1 MVQLQKLVRLLRAPP
16 VVHRRLIT
24 TSTTRPNLQI
34 NRARLRPYSSSANT
48 LYSKNQTKKHIMSSH
63 QLAEDEIPSSY
74 GNFDRIIEPFNL
86 DAAPIQVAKWKSRE
100 TGLSVVWVDVEGP
113 LVNGYFTVAT
123 EIFND
128 SGVPHTLEHLIFL
141 GSEKFPFKGILDSL
155 ANRAFARGTNAW
167 TDTTHTAY
175 TVTTAGSEGFLRLL
189 PVYLDHVLYPTITS
203 EGFTTEVYHINGK
216 GEDAGVVYSEMQGR
230 ENGAMDLMVLRN
242 QRLLYPSTSAYRSE
256 TGGLMEALR
265 VLTVEQIREYHQY
278 YYRPHNLQLIVTG
291 KLKPTQLLEVLNSQ
305 VEPSL
310 IQHGHNQ
317 VPSGWKRP
325 FLETPSKGGA
335 RIDKSQTVE
344 VEFPEKDESS
354 GEVQISWVGPST
366 NDFLLQTALE
376 VLGTYL
382 TDSAVSPL
390 AKRFIEIDSPLC
402 TDITFH
408 PTDAE
413 KTITTVYISSVPFEQ
428 LNTLGESFKK
438 ALAEEAAAIDM
449 DRLKMV
455 IERAALKTC
464 NAMEVDAADSLSS
477 AIISNFLYG
486 GSSDLVSGLSTEL
499 ERYKT
504 LSTWSADRWSTV
516 FKEWLVTPPSTCIIG
531 KPSAKLSDKLEAD
544 TKQRLEDTRKKYGPE
559 GLQKLAEKLTHA
571 QEVNDR
577 PYPDKFIAD
586 FPIPK
591 LESIQWIDVQIANGN
606 GTYSSDLQ
614 SHIDHKDPATLPY
627 FVQFNHIK
635 SNFIT
640 IHVNLSPPD
649 LPAELF
655 PLLPTYLHSFFSLPV
670 NRKDGSRLSYDEVVH
685 QLDTQTVEYD
695 INLGCPITQT
705 LEIYMKVEKSKY
717 PTAVSWLG
725 DLLWRSEFDADRL
738 RINTTKILQ
747 TIPSRKREGS
757 DVSAALYDEMTFSA
771 DLAPLTSNNLFK
783 QESSL
788 PLVLEKLKSEPE
800 SLIKQMEQLRSHLL
814 KPSSLRISVSGDI
827 MCLAEP
833 KSTWLKHFQSLEPS
847 KLHKP
852 LLGNAVLSSDGA
864 QPSGKALVMS
874 MPSIESSYAYHA
886 AKGPQGFDHPDS
898 AALTVAISV
907 LNAME
912 SYLWKAIR
920 GTGLAYGTSI
930 GANAETGHVYLSIYR
945 SPDSSK
951 AFLEAGRV
959 IRDLVDKKLKF
970 DHLILESAK
979 SSSVFGVA
987 SKIATGPDA
996 AYRVYADVALKG
1008 ISKDALRQ
1016 QLEQAKSVTID
1027 DVLES
1032 IKKYLLPIFDSK
1044 TSMAAIASS
1053 ATKAEQ
1059 ISEYF
1064 KQAGY
1069 SVEVREL
1076 QNNSALGLVE
1086 DDADDADDSLGS
1098 DVDTSAS
1105 RS

>member
-1 MVQLQKLVRLLRAPP
+1 MVQLHRLVRL
-16 VVHRRLIT
+16 RL
-24 TSTTRPNLQI
+24 P
-34 NRARLRPYSSSANT
+34 ALRPALASSSAQLRLRRPQLPPPRRTAATQARSPHNKHFIMGHHQ
-48 LYSKNQTKKHIMSSH
+48 SQEKKKP
-63 QLAEDEIPSSY
+63 DTIPSAH
-74 GNFDRIIEPFNL
+74 GNFDRIVEPFNL
-86 DAAPIQVAKWKSRE
+86 DSAPIQVAKWRSRK
-100 TGLSVVWVDVEGP
+100 TGLSVVWADVEGP

-141 GSEKFPFKGILDSL
+141 GSEKYPYKGILDSL
-155 ANRAFARGTNAW
+155 ANRAFAKGTNAW

-189 PVYLDHVLYPTITS
+189 PVFLDHVLYPTITS

-230 ENGAMDLMVLRN
+230 ENGAMDLMSLRN
-242 QRLLYPSTSAYRSE
+242 QQLLYPPTSGYRSE

-265 VLTVEQIREYHQY
+265 VLTVEQIREYHEY

-291 KLKPTQLLEVLNSQ
+291 KLDPTELLEVLNSQ

-310 IQHGHNQ
+310 VQHGQ
-317 VPSGWKRP
+317 DRIPSGWKRP
-325 FLETPSKGGA
+325 FLETPSQGGA
-335 RIDKSQTVE
+335 RIEKSQTVE
-344 VEFPEKDESS
+344 VEFPEKDESI

-366 NDFLLQTALE
+366 DDFLLQTALD

-390 AKRFIEIDSPLC
+390 AKKFIEIDCPLC

-413 KTITTVYISSVPFEQ
+413 KVITTVYLSSVPVEQ
-428 LNTLGESFKK
+428 LNAIEDSFKK
-438 ALAEEAAAIDM
+438 ALAEEAASIDM
-449 DRLKMV
+449 GRLKMV
-455 IERAALKTC
+455 IERAALKTA
-464 NAMEVDAADSLSS
+464 NAMEVDASDCLSS

-486 GSSDLVSGLSTEL
+486 SGSDLVTSLSAEL
-499 ERYKT
+499 QRYET
-504 LSTWSADRWSTV
+504 LAGWSAAQWSTV
-516 FKEWLVTPPSTCIIG
+516 FRTWLVDPPSTCIIG

-544 TKQRLEDTRKKYGPE
+544 TKQRLEATRQKYGPE
-559 GLQKLAEKLTHA
+559 GLKKLAEKLTHA

-577 PYPDKFIAD
+577 PYPDSFLAD

-591 LESIQWIDVQIANGN
+591 LDSINWIDVEMANGN
-606 GTYSSDLQ
+606 GTYSTDLQ
-614 SHIDHKDPATLPY
+614 SHIDHKDPGTLPY

-655 PLLPTYLHSFFSLPV
+655 SLLPAYLHSFFSLPV
-670 NRKDGSRLSYDEVVH
+670 TRKDGSRLSYDEVVH

-695 INLGCPITQT
+695 INLGSPISQT
-705 LEIYMKVEKSKY
+705 LEVIMKVEKSKY
-717 PTAVSWLG
+717 ATAVSWLG
-725 DLLWRSEFDADRL
+725 DLLWRSEFDVDRL

-771 DLAPLTSNNLFK
+771 DLSPLTSNNLFK

-788 PLVLEKLKSEPE
+788 PVILEKLKSEPE
-800 SLIKQMEQLRSHLL
+800 ALVKQMEQLRSYLL

-827 MCLAEP
+827 MSLTEP
-833 KSTWLKHFQSLEPS
+833 KSTWLKHFQSLEPAE
-847 KLHKP
+847 LHKP
-852 LLGNAVLSSDGA
+852 LFGNAVLTSDGA
-864 QPSGKALVMS
+864 QPSGQVIVMS

-886 AKGPQGFDHPDS
+886 AKGPQGFDHPDN
-898 AALTVAISV
+898 AALMVAISV

-930 GANAETGHVYLSIYR
+930 GANSEIGHVYLNIYR

-951 AFLEAGRV
+951 AFLESGRV
-959 IRDLVDKKLKF
+959 IQDLVDKKLKF
-970 DHLILESAK
+970 DDLILESAK

-987 SKIATGPDA
+987 CKIATGPDA

-1008 ISKDALRQ
+1008 ISKDALRH
-1016 QLEQAKSVTID
+1016 QLELAKSVTQE

-1032 IKKYLLPIFDSK
+1032 IRKYILPIFDSK
-1044 TSMAAIASS
+1044 TSLAAIASS
-1053 ATKAEQ
+1053 STKSES
-1059 ISEYF
+1059 ISDYF

-1069 SVEVREL
+1069 KVETREL
-1076 QNNSALGLVE
+1076 QKNACVEGLNE
-1086 DDADDADDSLGS
+1086 DDETDSS
-1098 DVDTSAS
+1098 SSAS
-1105 RS
+1105 SSHP

>member
-1 MVQLQKLVRLLRAPP
+1 MAYQ
-16 VVHRRLIT
+16 
-24 TSTTRPNLQI
+24 S
-34 NRARLRPYSSSANT
+34 
-48 LYSKNQTKKHIMSSH
+48 QTETKP
-63 QLAEDEIPSSY
+63 ENEIPSSY
-74 GNFDRIIEPFNL
+74 GNFDRIVEPFNL
-86 DAAPIQVAKWKSRE
+86 DSAPIQIAKWKSRE
-100 TGLSVVWVDVEGP
+100 TGLSVVWADVEGP

-141 GSEKFPFKGILDSL
+141 GSEKFPYKGILDSL
-155 ANRAFARGTNAW
+155 ANRAFATGTNAW

-230 ENGAMDLMVLRN
+230 ENGAMDLMSLRN
-242 QRLLYPSTSAYRSE
+242 QQLLYPATSAYRSE

-265 VLTVEQIREYHQY
+265 VLTVEQIREYHDY
-278 YYRPHNLQLIVTG
+278 YYRPHNLQLTVTG
-291 KLKPTQLLEVLNSQ
+291 KINPTQLLEVLNSQ

-310 IQHGHNQ
+310 IQHGQNKI
-317 VPSGWKRP
+317 PSAWKRP

-335 RIDKSQTVE
+335 RIEKSQTVQ

-366 NDFLLQTALE
+366 NDFQLQTALD

-413 KTITTVYISSVPFEQ
+413 KAITTVYLSSVPLEQ
-428 LNTLGESFKK
+428 LDTIGESFKK

-449 DRLKMV
+449 ERLKMV
-455 IERAALKTC
+455 IDRAALKTC
-464 NAMEVDAADSLSS
+464 NAMEVDAPDSLSS

-486 GSSDLVSGLSTEL
+486 GSSELVTGLSTEL
-499 ERYKT
+499 QRYKT
-504 LSTWSADRWSTV
+504 LAGWSADQWSSV
-516 FKEWLVTPPSTCIIG
+516 FREWLVAPPSICIIG
-531 KPSAKLSDKLEAD
+531 KPSAQLSDKLEAD
-544 TKQRLEDTRKKYGPE
+544 TKARVEATRKKYGSE
-559 GLQKLAEKLTHA
+559 GLQELAKKLTHA

-577 PYPDKFIAD
+577 PYPDKFISD

-614 SHIDHKDPATLPY
+614 SHIDSKDPVTLPY
-627 FVQFNHIK
+627 FVHFNHIK

-640 IHVNLSPPD
+640 IFISLSPPD

-655 PLLPTYLHSFFSLPV
+655 PLLPTYINSFFSLPV
-670 NRKDGSRLSYDEVVH
+670 NRKDGSRLAYDEVVH

-695 INLGCPITQT
+695 INLGYPISQT

-725 DLLWRSEFDADRL
+725 DLLWRSEFDVDRL
-738 RINTTKILQ
+738 RINTTKTLQ

-757 DVSAALYDEMTFSA
+757 DVSAALYDEMTYSA
-771 DLAPLTSNNLFK
+771 DLAPMTSNNLFK
-783 QESSL
+783 QESTL
-788 PLVLEKLKSEPE
+788 PLVLEKLKSDPE
-800 SLIKQMEQLRSHLL
+800 SLVKQMEQLRSHLL

-827 MCLAEP
+827 KSLAEP
-833 KSTWLKHFQSLEPS
+833 KSTWLKHFQSLEPE
-847 KLHKP
+847 KLQNP
-852 LLGNAVLSSDGA
+852 LLGNTVLSSDGA

-886 AKGPQGFDHPDS
+886 AKGPQGFDHPDN

-920 GTGLAYGTSI
+920 GTGLAYGTSV
-930 GANAETGHVYLSIYR
+930 GANAETGHVYLNIYR

-959 IRDLVDKKLKF
+959 MKDLVDKKLKF
-970 DHLILESAK
+970 DDLILESAK
-979 SSSVFGVA
+979 SSSVFRVA

-1016 QLEQAKSVTID
+1016 QLEQAKSVTIE

-1044 TSMAAIASS
+1044 SSIAAIASS
-1053 ATKAEQ
+1053 ATKAAE
-1059 ISEYF
+1059 ISDHF

-1069 SVEVREL
+1069 SVETREL
-1076 QNNSALGLVE
+1076 QNNSALGLADDDDT
-1086 DDADDADDSLGS
+1086 DDAGSSGS
-1098 DVDTSAS
+1098 DAESAAS